1 MTTRPR
7 LRLGRTLVPGVLA
20 IALFGLMALIA
31 INTSF
36 GDGQGF
42 PEGIAITSELGYAM
56 FDLDP
61 LQSEAGSIPNTEAFL
76 AAFLLIALALDAALD
91 GAIVLAKREE
101 NGEPIVALPQD
112 GPGPVSGPA
121 QDEQTAATDG
131 GVSDTGSAAV
141 STDET
146 DTETE
151 TATETET
158 GGDDR

>member
-7 LRLGRTLVPGVLA
+7 LRLGRTLIPGVLA
-20 IALFGLMALIA
+20 IALFGLMALIVL
-31 INTSF
+31 NTSF

-42 PEGIAITSELGYAM
+42 PDGIAITSELGYAM

-112 GPGPVSGPA
+112 GGSVSGPA

-131 GVSDTGSAAV
+131 GVSDTGAETSAA
-141 STDET
+141 STDDT
-146 DTETE
+146 DTES
-151 TATETET
+151 ETET

>member
-20 IALFGLMALIA
+20 IGLFGLMALIA
-31 INTSF
+31 LNTSF

-112 GPGPVSGPA
+112 DGPGPVSGPA

-131 GVSDTGSAAV
+131 GVSETGSETPAA
-141 STDET
+141 STD
-146 DTETE
+146 DTK
-151 TATETET
+151 AAT